1 MSATIIP
8 LPWPKPPLS
17 LNDRPSHPKARA
29 REVREVREA
38 AAAACAALIA
48 KGALD
53 VLEPVT
59 VTLVWF
65 APDHRKRDADNPVAT
80 LKPLC
85 DGLADAGLV
94 PDDTPEWMDKR
105 PVQIIYRKGEPG
117 VELHIE
123 RRAEVIERAARAL
136 YAAMW
141 LDRDAGEVDD
151 RSPAE
156 VTRQGAIAVL
166 EAAGWFA
173 SLPRSV

>member
-17 LNDRPSHPKARA
+17 LNDRPSHPKARN
-29 REVREVREA
+29 RDVQGVRSA
-38 AAAACAALIA
+38 AAVACAERIA
-48 KGALD
+48 DGSLD

-65 APDHRKRDADNPVAT
+65 APDKRKRDADNPVAT
-80 LKPLC
+80 LKALC

-117 VELHIE
+117 VELH
-123 RRAEVIERAARAL
+123 V
-136 YAAMW
+136 
-141 LDRDAGEVDD
+141 
-151 RSPAE
+151 E
-156 VTRQGAIAVL
+156 VTADVVERQVERVARIMANRWGIEPDGCEATARRVVMAVR
-166 EAAGWFA
+166 E
-173 SLPRSV
+173 P